1 MLKISI
7 ALGLLFVALFP
18 AEAQA
23 PHNSPIPARTYLEQI
38 KSPAIPEIATEMPLE
53 TMEMPVRDRI
63 RLAAEKY
70 GISYKWLL
78 NVLICESG
86 LKNEARGKAGE
97 IGIAQFM
104 PATFYSFAKIKGL
117 ENPNILNEDQQI
129 DLTAW
134 AFSQGKASAWTCNN
148 YGRR

>member
-1 MLKISI
+1 MKIPFMLGFMLF
-7 ALGLLFVALFP
+7 ALIP
-18 AEAQA
+18 AQAQA

-38 KSPAIPEIATEMPLE
+38 KSPVIPEIALIMPLE
-53 TMEMPVRDRI
+53 SLELPVRDRI

-134 AFSQGKASAWTCNN
+134 AFAEGLSYHWTCN